1 MIWRSFHFFPLEA
14 ADVFLARGLRP
25 FLEHHVWPVRGVR
38 AFFLR
43 YEDEKG
49 PHLRLRFK
57 GEQDWMDNTLQPAF
71 EGWFQDRGRWEMVP
85 YLPEADRFG
94 GEEALILAEEH
105 FHISSRVVLDRLN
118 RPYSYG
124 DAMFDAIR
132 LNIAMIIAAN
142 FDRERAA
149 WYFGQLSDQ
158 WLQLF
163 FKPEDQPADEAFYDT
178 IKARFEQSFKRQED
192 SLRHVVPQ
200 FYNAVKQDKLD
211 KSQPEWTRWIRGNEL
226 ILKELGDNL
235 EKALPS
241 LIHLNHNRIG
251 LNNQDEVFICYILSR
266 TI

>member
-1 MIWRSFHFFPLEA
+1 VIWHSFHFFPLEA
-14 ADVFLARGLRP
+14 PDVFLARGLRP
-25 FLEHHVWPVRGVR
+25 FLEHHVWPVKGAR

-49 PHLRLRFK
+49 LHLRLRFK
-57 GEQDWMDNTLQPAF
+57 GEREWLDGTLQPAF
-71 EGWFQDRGRWEMVP
+71 KEWFEERGHWESVP
-85 YLPEADRFG
+85 YMPEADRFG
-94 GEEALILAEEH
+94 GEEALALAEEH
-105 FHISSRVVLDRLN
+105 FHISSRVALDRLN

-132 LNIAMIIAAN
+132 LNVALIIAAN

-158 WLQLF
+158 WLHLF
-163 FKPEDQPADEAFYDT
+163 FKPEDQSDNEAFYDE
-178 IKARFEQSFKRQED
+178 IKAQFELGLKRQED

-200 FYNAVKQDKLD
+200 FWNAVTRDKID
-211 KSQPEWTRWIRGNEL
+211 KKQPEWTRWIRGNEL
-226 ILKELGDNL
+226 ILKDLGSNL

-241 LIHLNHNRIG
+241 LIHLTHNRIG